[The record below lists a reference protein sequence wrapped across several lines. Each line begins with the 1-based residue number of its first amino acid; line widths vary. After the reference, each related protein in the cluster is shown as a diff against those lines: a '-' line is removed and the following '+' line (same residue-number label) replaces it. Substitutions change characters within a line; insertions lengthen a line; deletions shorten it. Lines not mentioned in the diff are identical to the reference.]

1 MANHDDSQ
9 ILRADVYT
17 TASLAYRIEDGEP
30 FSLYVISVTADVT
43 DAVSQDSKNKET
55 LLSLKENESGLS
67 SIVGVA
73 LFMIKSSYGAI

>member
-1 MANHDDSQ
+1 MH
-9 ILRADVYT
+9 T
-17 TASLAYRIEDGEP
+17 TASLGYRIEDGEP
-30 FSLYVISVTADVT
+30 FSLHVISITADVT